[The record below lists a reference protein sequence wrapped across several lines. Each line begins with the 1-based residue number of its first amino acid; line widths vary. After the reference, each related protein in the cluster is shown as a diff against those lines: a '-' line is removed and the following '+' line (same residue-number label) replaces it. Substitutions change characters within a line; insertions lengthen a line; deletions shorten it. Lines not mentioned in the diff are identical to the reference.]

1 MLGVGRL
8 CIAWLGE
15 LLLSLTARF
24 ELIISLRIL
33 GVSHGASLT
42 LLAWYLSHTTVR
54 LGSLSCYALP
64 LWLIS
69 PIIVL
74 CGSREGVVSA
84 LNTAGHS
91 GLPSVISLE
100 TRVGSSAT
108 SSRSCS
114 LLGSLRPRSLGRPGL
129 INGDTLSIGLVL
141 RSISTDV
148 P

>member
-1 MLGVGRL
+1 MGVGRL

-15 LLLSLTARF
+15 LLLSLTVLF

-33 GVSHGASLT
+33 RVSHGASLT
-42 LLAWYLSHTTVR
+42 LLAWYLSHTTVS
-54 LGSLSCYALP
+54 LGSLSCQALP
-64 LWLIS
+64 LWLTS
-69 PIIVL
+69 PFIVL

-91 GLPSVISLE
+91 SLPSVISLE

-108 SSRSCS
+108 SSRS

-129 INGDTLSIGLVL
+129 INGNTLSIGLVC
-141 RSISTDV
+141 RGISADV